1 MPLKSELDAF
11 RSGLVTALFS
21 GQHIWRRDGLT
32 RFRKV
37 HLGEEDGT
45 ERRQTEIASIE
56 RSDRTMESAREAN

>member
-11 RSGLVTALFS
+11 RYGQVTTLFS
-21 GQHIWRRDGLT
+21 GQNIWGTDGLT

-45 ERRQTEIASIE
+45 EKRQTEIAPVE
-56 RSDRTMESAREAN
+56 RSDRLQSGES